1 MTSRKEHST
10 DPLDYQD
17 LPQTIG
23 AMSKTF
29 ADGFV
34 IPLHEHERDQLLYAI
49 SGIMRLRTEREAW
62 IVPADGAV
70 YIPAGT
76 AHSVGM
82 HGDVDMRTLYIDA
95 VANDTRPRDL
105 CVVAVSNLLRELI
118 LALSEEPVVYEANS
132 RGGLIAKMIELEM
145 GRARELSL
153 SFPLPRDSRLQRLC
167 AGLLADPSDRRTL
180 DDWAQVAGAS
190 SRTLAR
196 LFERD
201 LGMSFNQW
209 RQRIRFHNALEA
221 LSRGES
227 IARVAKQHGYNSAS
241 AFSAAFG
248 KVMGASPS
256 KAAIKT

>member
-1 MTSRKEHST
+1 MAPRKKSATSKAGGSAGKKKRVATAAVAGPVAAVAGGEVAKREPT
-10 DPLDYQD
+10 DP
-17 LPQTIG
+17 PT
-23 AMSKTF
+23 
-29 ADGFV
+29 
-34 IPLHEHERDQLLYAI
+34 
-49 SGIMRLRTEREAW
+49 
-62 IVPADGAV
+62 
-70 YIPAGT
+70 
-76 AHSVGM
+76 
-82 HGDVDMRTLYIDA
+82 
-95 VANDTRPRDL
+95 TR
-105 CVVAVSNLLRELI
+105 SW
-118 LALSEEPVVYEANS
+118 
-132 RGGLIAKMIELEM
+132 K
-145 GRARELSL
+145 
-153 SFPLPRDSRLQRLC
+153 
-167 AGLLADPSDRRTL
+167 DRRTL